1 MSALNWRGGSHAAA
15 QCGPCSSPLLTPIV
29 MEINIHSHCQVDPFA
44 RPRQLADQVSQV
56 LDQQISAQQQ
66 ACLESA
72 AIQYS
77 LEPDFVG
84 HRNAPVVSFSVPH
97 PSGQGAAFAAPT
109 EQSHR
114 PTGIYR
120 NRQRQRQ
127 LTEMAQT
134 RPWLFMGLKLV
145 LRMRQFWRNQTI
157 SMDRRFGSNPSKRR
171 DEKARRARR
180 H

>member
-1 MSALNWRGGSHAAA
+1 
-15 QCGPCSSPLLTPIV
+15 
-29 MEINIHSHCQVDPFA
+29 MEINLQNHCQIDPFDK
-44 RPRQLADQVSQV
+44 PRKLADQVSHA
-56 LDQQISAQQQ
+56 LDQQTSAQRQ
-66 ACLESA
+66 AFIESA
-72 AIQYS
+72 IQHS
-77 LEPDFVG
+77 LQPDFVG
-84 HRNAPVVSFSVPH
+84 HRNEPAVSFSVPH
-97 PSGQGAAFAAPT
+97 PSGQVAAFAALT

-114 PTGIYR
+114 PTVIYR

>member
-1 MSALNWRGGSHAAA
+1 MAALNWRGGSHAAA
-15 QCGPCSSPLLTPIV
+15 QCGPCPSPLLTPIV

-56 LDQQISAQQQ
+56 LDQQTSAQQQ
-66 ACLESA
+66 ACIESA
-72 AIQYS
+72 IQNS
-77 LEPDFVG
+77 GQPDFVG
-84 HRNAPVVSFSVPH
+84 YRNAPAVSFNVPH
-97 PSGQGAAFAAPT
+97 PSSQGAALAAPT

-114 PTGIYR
+114 PTMIYR

-145 LRMRQFWRNQTI
+145 MRMRQFWRNQTKAL
-157 SMDRRFGSNPSKRR
+157 DLRFGTNPSKRR
-171 DEKARRARR
+171 DGNARRARR

>member
-1 MSALNWRGGSHAAA
+1 
-15 QCGPCSSPLLTPIV
+15 
-29 MEINIHSHCQVDPFA
+29 MEINLQNHCQIDPFA
-44 RPRQLADQVSQV
+44 KPRKLADQVSEV
-56 LDQQISAQQQ
+56 LAQQTSAQRQ
-66 ACLESA
+66 ACIESA
-72 AIQYS
+72 IQHS
-77 LEPDFVG
+77 PQQHFVG
-84 HRNAPVVSFSVPH
+84 HINAPAVSFNVPH
-97 PSGQGAAFAAPT
+97 PIGQGAAFAAPT
-109 EQSHR
+109 DQSHR

-120 NRQRQRQ
+120 NRQRQQQ

>member
-1 MSALNWRGGSHAAA
+1 
-15 QCGPCSSPLLTPIV
+15 
-29 MEINIHSHCQVDPFA
+29 MEINLQNHCQIDPFA
-44 RPRQLADQVSQV
+44 KPRQLADQVSEV
-56 LDQQISAQQQ
+56 LAQQTSAQQQ
-66 ACLESA
+66 ASIESA
-72 AIQYS
+72 IQHS
-77 LEPDFVG
+77 LQPDFVG
-84 HRNAPVVSFSVPH
+84 HRNAPAVSFSVPH

-114 PTGIYR
+114 PTVIYR

-145 LRMRQFWRNQTI
+145 MRMRQFWRNQTI
-157 SMDRRFGSNPSKRR
+157 AMDRRFGSNPSKRR

>member
-1 MSALNWRGGSHAAA
+1 
-15 QCGPCSSPLLTPIV
+15 
-29 MEINIHSHCQVDPFA
+29 MEINLQNHCQIDPFA
-44 RPRQLADQVSQV
+44 KPRQLADHVSEV
-56 LDQQISAQQQ
+56 LAQQTSAQQQ
-66 ACLESA
+66 ASIESA
-72 AIQYS
+72 IQHS
-77 LEPDFVG
+77 LQPDFVG
-84 HRNAPVVSFSVPH
+84 HRNAPAVSFSVPH

-114 PTGIYR
+114 PTVIYR

-157 SMDRRFGSNPSKRR
+157 AMDRRFGSNPSKRR

>member
-1 MSALNWRGGSHAAA
+1 
-15 QCGPCSSPLLTPIV
+15 
-29 MEINIHSHCQVDPFA
+29 MEINLQNHCQIDPFA
-44 RPRQLADQVSQV
+44 KPRKLADQVSEV
-56 LDQQISAQQQ
+56 LAQQTSAQQQ
-66 ACLESA
+66 ASIESA
-72 AIQYS
+72 IQHS
-77 LEPDFVG
+77 LQPDFVG
-84 HRNAPVVSFSVPH
+84 HRNVPAVSFSVPH

-114 PTGIYR
+114 PTVIYR
-120 NRQRQRQ
+120 NRKRQRQ

-157 SMDRRFGSNPSKRR
+157 AMDRRFGSNPSKRR

>member
-1 MSALNWRGGSHAAA
+1 MAALNWRGGSHAAA
-15 QCGPCSSPLLTPIV
+15 HYGPCSSPLLTPIV

-56 LDQQISAQQQ
+56 LDQQTSAQQQ
-66 ACLESA
+66 ACIESA
-72 AIQYS
+72 IQNS
-77 LEPDFVG
+77 GQPDFVG
-84 HRNAPVVSFSVPH
+84 HLNTPAVSFNVPH

-109 EQSHR
+109 EPFDR
-114 PTGIYR
+114 PTVIYR

-157 SMDRRFGSNPSKRR
+157 AMDRRFGSNPSKRR
-171 DEKARRARR
+171 DAKARRARR